1 MKPKLKAPETKRLI
15 VYCDKLLS
23 ILPQF
28 CFQFQ
33 RAALQPGEHHPR
45 GVLQHRAG
53 VPGRRAA
60 RQRRRLGREGRVM
73 SFRHFR
79 QFQNSGVSREH
90 FLEELLA
97 IRNFCPSLGL
107 GTPYQISLKTSF
119 NTFRTLISLSLMTP

>member
-1 MKPKLKAPETKRLI
+1 
-15 VYCDKLLS
+15 
-23 ILPQF
+23 
-28 CFQFQ
+28 
-33 RAALQPGEHHPR
+33 
-45 GVLQHRAG
+45 
-53 VPGRRAA
+53 
-60 RQRRRLGREGRVM
+60 M